1 MEIFCKLCHNK
12 FCWIIADKLKKNL
25 KMEIKE
31 KIYKLEAEEELR
43 LEVSLQIE
51 WLKIYLL
58 LILFNRLIVGKMTKL
73 L

>member
-51 WLKIYLL
+51 WLRI
-58 LILFNRLIVGKMTKL
+58 
-73 L
+73 